1 MDKVK
6 AYMNSQIY
14 YKIKK
19 VFNSEKIVDEFFKQ
33 EFSDVDYK
41 HIAALSAQAFVEDKI
56 NTNKL
61 NTYSDIIVRLNL
73 DDFAFAIVCLYE
85 MYQDND
91 IPLSFQEKKNIVLS
105 ITKVLI
111 DNNSPDFDEYHRRLT
126 HAISGAYQ
134 LDQYWG
140 EEPPLYGWGNKD
152 STQILLERSKP
163 I

>member
-1 MDKVK
+1 MSHK
-6 AYMNSQIY
+6 IY
-14 YKIKK
+14 YNLKK
-19 VFNSEKIVDEFFKQ
+19 VFNSQKTVGEYFKE
-33 EFSDVDYK
+33 EFSDLDYK
-41 HIAALSAQAFVEDKI
+41 HTASLSALVFVEDKI
-56 NTNKL
+56 NANKL
-61 NTYSDIIVRLNL
+61 KTYSDIVAKLNL

-134 LDQYWG
+134 RDQYWG

-152 STQILLERSKP
+152 STQILLERSKQV
-163 I
+163 